1 MQMKRSLTHTLPL
14 PGGEEEQLMKR
25 KYNIIP
31 YDQKLKERARYLR
44 NHSTR
49 AEVVLWKYLRNKQM
63 LGYDFDRQ
71 KPIDHY
77 IVDFY
82 CKKLRLA
89 VEIDGES
96 HVDKWNSYDKKRDHR
111 LQEFGVTTLRF
122 RNEEVLNHINDVL
135 MTIEEVIKTL
145 EKE

>member
-1 MQMKRSLTHTLPL
+1 
-14 PGGEEEQLMKR
+14 
-25 KYNIIP
+25 
-31 YDQKLKERARYLR
+31 
-44 NHSTR
+44 
-49 AEVVLWKYLRNKQM
+49 M
-63 LGYDFDRQ
+63 LDYDFDRQ

-89 VEIDGES
+89 IEVDGDS
-96 HVDKWNSYDKKRDHR
+96 HTEKWNSYDRRRDHR
-111 LQEFGVTTLRF
+111 LQEFGITTLRF

-145 EKE
+145 E